1 MKMLKSL
8 VAASALALLAVTS
21 FGGTAQAAQAKV
33 WSCSGPIMKG
43 GCATLIYLPDQ
54 PLPKL

>member
-21 FGGTAQAAQAKV
+21 FGGTAQANG
-33 WSCSGPIMKG
+33 WSCAGPIMKG

-54 PLPKL
+54 PPPKL